1 MRIVML
7 SLLLLLPTLVRAQ
20 ITLQAYRDSV
30 YQRSTRIDYA
40 ASELDCSL
48 SELGRAKTGFLP
60 SLSAAGT
67 FTTDLRHTSA
77 GERWSFSLQPRV
89 EQTIY
94 AGGAVRATYRRA
106 QAQAESSSEALRQ
119 TWLEV
124 RYAADV
130 AYWTLS
136 AMQLYVAATEEYVD
150 IISSLYDVVDER
162 YREGYVAKSDVLQ
175 VEARLSE
182 ARYALVDIR
191 NDYDVAQHRFYNLLG
206 EEQTTHD
213 EVALG
218 NSILDSMAMPVRV
231 GAEELL
237 LRRPDVA
244 RSGLAVGIAEQG
256 VTIAKSAF
264 NPRLTASIGS
274 SWQTYSPNVG
284 GRTYLDGALVVGV
297 NVPIFHW
304 RERRYA
310 ATSAEAGVRKAEADL
325 SQARRDATLEEA
337 DGWSDLTSSY
347 SQIRSSLHNLAI
359 ASENLSI
366 STFSYREGQATVLD
380 VLQAQI
386 SWIQIY
392 TNAITARFNYA
403 VALSEYMRLTAQQ

>member
-1 MRIVML
+1 MRIVLL
-7 SLLLLLPTLVRAQ
+7 SLILWLPTLVQAQ

-30 YQRSTRIDYA
+30 YLRSTRIDYA
-40 ASELDCSL
+40 SAELDRSQ
-48 SELGRAKTGFLP
+48 SELGRAKRGFLP
-60 SLSAAGT
+60 SLSAAGS
-67 FTTDLRHTSA
+67 FTTDLRHTSV
-77 GERWSFSLQPRV
+77 GERWGFALQPRV

-94 AGGAVRATYRRA
+94 AGGALRAAYRRA
-106 QAQAESSSEALRQ
+106 QTQAESSSEGLRQ

-124 RYAADV
+124 RYEADV

-136 AMQLYVAATEEYVD
+136 AMQLYVASTEEYVS
-150 IISSLYDVVDER
+150 IVSSLYDVVNER

-182 ARYALVDIR
+182 ARYALIEIR

-206 EEQTTHD
+206 EEQTSQGGV
-213 EVALG
+213 ELG
-218 NSILDSMAMPVRV
+218 NSILDSMAMPERV
-231 GAEELL
+231 GVEELL
-237 LRRPDVA
+237 LRRPDVV
-244 RSGLAVGIAEQG
+244 RSELSVGIAEQG
-256 VTIAKSAF
+256 VKVAKSAF

-274 SWQTYSPNVG
+274 SWQTYSPNAG

-310 ATSAEAGVRKAEADL
+310 TSSAEAVVRAAEADL

-337 DGWSDLTSSY
+337 DSWSDLTSSR

-366 STFSYREGQATVLD
+366 STYSYREGQATVLD

>member
-1 MRIVML
+1 
-7 SLLLLLPTLVRAQ
+7 
-20 ITLQAYRDSV
+20 
-30 YQRSTRIDYA
+30 
-40 ASELDCSL
+40 
-48 SELGRAKTGFLP
+48 
-60 SLSAAGT
+60 
-67 FTTDLRHTSA
+67 
-77 GERWSFSLQPRV
+77 V

-94 AGGAVRATYRRA
+94 AGGAVRAAYRRA
-106 QAQAESSSEALRQ
+106 QTQAESSSEGLRQ

-124 RYAADV
+124 RYEADV

-136 AMQLYVAATEEYVD
+136 AMQLYVASTEEYVS
-150 IISSLYDVVDER
+150 IVSSLYDVVNER

-182 ARYALVDIR
+182 ARYALIEIR

-206 EEQTTHD
+206 EEQTSQGGV
-213 EVALG
+213 ELG
-218 NSILDSMAMPVRV
+218 NSILDSMAMPERV
-231 GAEELL
+231 GVEELL
-237 LRRPDVA
+237 LRRPDVV
-244 RSGLAVGIAEQG
+244 RSELSVGIAEQG
-256 VTIAKSAF
+256 VKVAKSAF

-310 ATSAEAGVRKAEADL
+310 TSSAEAVVRAAEADL

-337 DGWSDLTSSY
+337 DSWSDLTSSR

-366 STFSYREGQATVLD
+366 STYSYREGQATVLD

-403 VALSEYMRLTAQQ
+403 VALSEYMRLTAQ

>member
-1 MRIVML
+1 MRIVLL
-7 SLLLLLPTLVRAQ
+7 SLILWLPTLVRAQ

-30 YQRSTRIDYA
+30 YLRSTRIDYA
-40 ASELDCSL
+40 SAELDRSQ
-48 SELGRAKTGFLP
+48 SELGRAKRGFLP
-60 SLSAAGT
+60 SLSAAGS
-67 FTTDLRHTSA
+67 FTMDLRYSSE
-77 GERWSFSLQPRV
+77 GERWGFSLQPRV

-106 QAQAESSSEALRQ
+106 QAQAESSSEGLRQ

-124 RYAADV
+124 RYEADV

-136 AMQLYVAATEEYVD
+136 AMQLYVASTEEYVS
-150 IISSLYDVVDER
+150 IVSSLYDVVNER

-182 ARYALVDIR
+182 ARYALIEIR

-206 EEQTTHD
+206 EEQTSQGGV
-213 EVALG
+213 ELG
-218 NSILDSMAMPVRV
+218 NSILDSMAMPERV
-231 GAEELL
+231 GVEELL
-237 LRRPDVA
+237 LRRPDVV
-244 RSGLAVGIAEQG
+244 RSELSVGIAEQG
-256 VTIAKSAF
+256 VKVAKSAF

-310 ATSAEAGVRKAEADL
+310 TSSAEAVVRAAEADL
-325 SQARRDATLEEA
+325 NQVRRDATLEEA
-337 DGWSDLTSSY
+337 DSWSDLTSSR

-366 STFSYREGQATVLD
+366 STYSYREGQATVLD

>member
-1 MRIVML
+1 MRIVLL
-7 SLLLLLPTLVRAQ
+7 SLILWLPTLVRAQ

-40 ASELDCSL
+40 TSELDRSQA
-48 SELGRAKTGFLP
+48 ELRRAKTDYLP
-60 SLSAAGT
+60 SLSASGS
-67 FTTDLRHTSA
+67 FTTDLHHTSA

-94 AGGAVRATYRRA
+94 AGGAVRATFRRA

-136 AMQLYVAATEEYVD
+136 AMQLYVAATEEYVA

-206 EEQTTHD
+206 EEQTSQGGV
-213 EVALG
+213 ELG
-218 NSILDSMAMPVRV
+218 NSILDSMAMPERV
-231 GAEELL
+231 GVEELL
-237 LRRPDVA
+237 LRRPDVV
-244 RSGLAVGIAEQG
+244 RSELSVGIAEQG
-256 VTIAKSAF
+256 VKVAKSAF

-297 NVPIFHW
+297 SVPIFHW

-310 ATSAEAGVRKAEADL
+310 TSSAEAVVRAAEADL

-337 DGWSDLTSSY
+337 DSWSDLTSSR

-366 STFSYREGQATVLD
+366 STYSYREGQATVLD

>member
-40 ASELDCSL
+40 ASELDRSQA
-48 SELGRAKTGFLP
+48 ELRRAKTGFLP
-60 SLSAAGT
+60 SLSAAGS

-106 QAQAESSSEALRQ
+106 QTQAESSSEALRQ

-213 EVALG
+213 KVALG

-347 SQIRSSLHNLAI
+347 LQIRSSLHNLAI